1 MQISQK
7 LLLDDIKSK
16 FETTIHAQNLAITN
30 DEKLLGYL
38 LKLSPYKDEYKKR
51 FFIEKSGALIFN
63 KDEFITFLDTELKGL
78 GYTRFL
84 NKIGL
89 FSSNKFLKSNEKVVL
104 NFPFKDCV
112 LQGSCTK
119 EDDKTKELFFNNIIE
134 KDEIDVLFDKKVLCD
149 FYKFNQQS
157 DILNMFQCHY

>member
-1 MQISQK
+1 MQTSKQ
-7 LLLDDIKSK
+7 LLKDIKNK
-16 FETTIHAQNLAITN
+16 FQTTLQAQNLAITN

-38 LKLSPYKDEYKKR
+38 LQLSPYKDEYKKR
-51 FFIEKSGALIFN
+51 FFIEKSGVLIFN

-78 GYTRFL
+78 GYTKFL

-89 FSSNKFLKSNEKVVL
+89 FSDNKFLKSNEKVVL
-104 NFPFKDCV
+104 DFPFKDCV
-112 LQGSCTK
+112 LQGSCDK
-119 EDDKTKELFFNNIIE
+119 EDIKTKELFFNNIIE